1 MAENAIKVIESTE
14 IRGVF
19 HCEHKPVLNGSAE
32 KGQALLCEACSAQLA
47 SGARLAGEGYVLRQ
61 TAFGGWVKSKAA
73 ELPQPPATLGAF
85 AAVPGA
91 ETANTESLGAKFLL
105 AHFGHSALCDP

>member
-1 MAENAIKVIESTE
+1 MAPLPPVVRHTEVILPRREAPGYRAGMAENAIKVMESTE
-14 IRGVF
+14 VCGVF
-19 HCEHKPVLNGSAE
+19 HCEHKPVVNGSAE

-73 ELPQPPATLGAF
+73 
-85 AAVPGA
+85 
-91 ETANTESLGAKFLL
+91 AK
-105 AHFGHSALCDP
+105 